1 MEQTA
6 IVLVRGSNSRKGTYA
21 IALAALLWST
31 GGVFIKEVSLDAWSI
46 SLWRS
51 LFGCLTIWAIY
62 TFNRK
67 RIEHGVREPWFTP
80 QLWLTSFF
88 FALLLVLF
96 VIATKLTTSANAIFL
111 QYTAPIYVLFAEPIL
126 SKTKLKPRDL
136 IFVFVSTCAMGLFFV
151 GKLDVHSFWGNL
163 AALASGVAFAT
174 FALLLKHERASEALR
189 WRSVIVGHAMIVIAM
204 AVLAITGFT
213 SPMPHHTSEIWMLL
227 FLGVVQ
233 IGIAYTFF
241 TFGIGHVRAI
251 DATLISMIEPVLNP
265 IWVFIGVG
273 EQPTY
278 WAIVGGAIIL
288 GVVAIRAITSPQ
300 SIGEEVTAKAGE

>member
-1 MEQTA
+1 MTTKAERT
-6 IVLVRGSNSRKGTYA
+6 RKGTYS
-21 IALAALLWST
+21 IVLAALLWST
-31 GGVFIKEVSLDAWSI
+31 GGVFIKEISLDAWSI

-51 LFGCLTIWAIY
+51 LFGCFTIWLIY

-67 RIEHGVREPWFTP
+67 RIEQGKREPWFTP
-80 QLWLTSFF
+80 QLWLTAFF

-96 VIATKLTTSANAIFL
+96 VVATKLTTSANAIFL

-136 IFVFVSTCAMGLFFV
+136 IMVFISTCAMGLFFL
-151 GKLDVHSFWGNL
+151 GKLDMQSLWGNL
-163 AALASGVAFAT
+163 AALASGIAFAT

-189 WRSVIVGHAMIVIAM
+189 WRSVIVGHAMIVVTM
-204 AVLAITGFT
+204 VVLVFAGITN
-213 SPMPHHTSEIWMLL
+213 PMPNYASDFTMLL

-265 IWVFIGVG
+265 IWVFFGVG
-273 EQPTY
+273 ERPTN
-278 WAIVGGAIIL
+278 WAILGGAIIL
-288 GVVAIRAITSPQ
+288 AVVAVRALTSPQ
-300 SIGEEVTAKAGE
+300 RIGAEVTARSGE